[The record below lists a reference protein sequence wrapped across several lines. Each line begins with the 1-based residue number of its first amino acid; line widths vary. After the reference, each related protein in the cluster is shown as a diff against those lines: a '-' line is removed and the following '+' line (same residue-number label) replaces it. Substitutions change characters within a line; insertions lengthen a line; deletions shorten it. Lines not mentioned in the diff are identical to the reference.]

1 MLAGINRPTMKTI
14 SLLFVVLL
22 VSVSCL
28 AQVKPKFASQQLVGL
43 LEGEGGSAFQIQTIN
58 GVQLK
63 KWFMGL
69 GTGIDWYEYRSIPV
83 FLSLNYDLKMS
94 NRRFFLSADAG
105 TNFPWTKTQGNGFGT
120 LLKSDFDRGL
130 YTNTGIGYKLNLKN
144 SKDGFLIHLGYGTKR
159 LKETQTVSNF
169 CAGGP
174 CAVTTERY
182 DYRMRRISIR
192 IGWLF

>member
-105 TNFPWTKTQGNGFGT
+105 KI
-120 LLKSDFDRGL
+120 SRGL
-130 YTNTGIGYKLNLKN
+130 KHRVMDSELCSNQI
-144 SKDGFLIHLGYGTKR
+144 LI
-159 LKETQTVSNF
+159 EDFIQI
-169 CAGGP
+169 P
-174 CAVTTERY
+174 E
-182 DYRMRRISIR
+182 
-192 IGWLF
+192 